1 VKPASSKAVPSTWP
15 VFVALGFIALLLLA
29 MVGADVLVA
38 RGAASHTTD
47 IVGNSQRS
55 IELVDDLRGQTDRLA
70 HGELSSTETAAAL
83 ARIEADVKAYDP
95 TVTSTGERE
104 EWSRFRAALLRFQSS
119 PDHGRFDAGLRLD
132 IERSLDRLVR
142 INRTASHEQAAA
154 IRRIHSRAILVDLF
168 VGGLAFLL
176 AALIV
181 VLTVRLLRR
190 QQQLVAD
197 HVALIEERNRELD
210 AFAGRAAHDLRVPL
224 NPIRGYAD
232 LLALDHALPEPAR
245 EMAGRIRLA
254 VTKMSRVIDDM
265 LELSRAGRTTPGLA
279 EPAAVVA
286 RVLDEM
292 KGELQGA
299 RVITQLGDD
308 DNIACGPSVL
318 EQVVRNLLGNAAK
331 FRARDRPLLI
341 TIRTERRSSR
351 DNPGGQVALIIE
363 DNGMGLDPE
372 AARHVFEPYYRGY
385 NARELPGQGLGLAIV
400 ERVVH
405 TLGGTCEL
413 GPAGGP
419 AAAPGTRV
427 TVRLPAAPAGATP
440 SAASATPS
448 GPAPSKGPGG
458 PVAHPAPV
466 QGARAARTSSE

>member
-1 VKPASSKAVPSTWP
+1 MTPASSKAVPSTWP
-15 VFVALGFIALLLLA
+15 VFVALGLIALLLLA

-38 RGAASHTTD
+38 RGAASRTTD

-55 IELVDDLRGQTDRLA
+55 IELVDDLRAQTDRLA
-70 HGELSSTETAAAL
+70 HGDLSAAETTELLS
-83 ARIEADVKAYDP
+83 RIDGDVKAYDS

-104 EWSRFRAALLRFQSS
+104 EWASFRAILARFQSS
-119 PDHGRFDAGLRLD
+119 PDRGRSDPSLGLAM
-132 IERSLDRLVR
+132 ERSLDRLVR
-142 INRTASHEQAAA
+142 INGIASHEQAAA
-154 IRRIHSRAILVDLF
+154 IRRIHTRAILVDLF
-168 VGGLAFLL
+168 VGGLAFTLSV
-176 AALIV
+176 LIAV
-181 VLTVRLLRR
+181 VLMRLLRR
-190 QQQLVAD
+190 QQQVIAD

-279 EPAAVVA
+279 QPAAVVA

-292 KGELQGA
+292 KAELQGA
-299 RVITQLGDD
+299 QIVTEIGADD
-308 DNIACGPSVL
+308 IACGPSVL

-331 FRARDRPLLI
+331 FRSRDRPLLI
-341 TIRTERRSSR
+341 TVRTEKRTSR
-351 DNPGGQVALIIE
+351 DNPDGQVALTIE

-372 AARHVFEPYYRGY
+372 AAKHAFEPYYRAY
-385 NARELPGQGLGLAIV
+385 NAREVPGQGLGLAIV

-405 TLGGTCEL
+405 TLGGTCEI
-413 GPAGGP
+413 G
-419 AAAPGTRV
+419 AAAGQGTRV
-427 TVRLPAAPAGATP
+427 TIHLPAAPVTS
-440 SAASATPS
+440 SAASPS
-448 GPAPSKGPGG
+448 TKRPA
-458 PVAHPAPV
+458 APAANETRSP
-466 QGARAARTSSE
+466 AE

>member
-1 VKPASSKAVPSTWP
+1 MTPASSKAVHSTWP
-15 VFVALGFIALLLLA
+15 VFVALGLIALLLLA
-29 MVGADVLVA
+29 MLGADVLVA
-38 RGAASHTTD
+38 RGAASHTSE

-55 IELVDDLRGQTDRLA
+55 IELVDDLRAQTDRLA
-70 HGELSSTETAAAL
+70 HGELPGAETAAAL
-83 ARIEADVKAYDP
+83 GRIEADVRAYDP
-95 TVTSTGERE
+95 TVTSAGERE
-104 EWSRFRAALLRFQSS
+104 EWARFRAALARFQSS
-119 PDHGRFDAGLRLD
+119 PDHGRWDPGLRLD

-168 VGGLAFLL
+168 VGGLAFAL
-176 AALIV
+176 AALIA

-190 QQQLVAD
+190 QQQLIAD
-197 HVALIEERNRELD
+197 HVALIEQRNRELD

-279 EPAAVVA
+279 QPAAVVA

-299 RVITQLGDD
+299 RVVTQLGDES
-308 DNIACGPSVL
+308 IACGPSVL
-318 EQVVRNLLGNAAK
+318 EQLVRNLLGNAAK
-331 FRARDRPLLI
+331 FRSRDRPLQI
-341 TIRTERRSSR
+341 AIRTELTSSR
-351 DNPGGQVALIIE
+351 DNPGGQVALVIE

-372 AARHVFEPYYRGY
+372 AAQHVFEPYYRGY
-385 NARELPGQGLGLAIV
+385 NAREVPGQGLGLAIV

-405 TLGGTCEL
+405 TLGGTCEI
-413 GPAGGP
+413 GAAGGP
-419 AAAPGTRV
+419 AEAPGTRV
-427 TVRLPAAPAGATP
+427 TIRLPAAPRGAVP
-440 SAASATPS
+440 SAAPS
-448 GPAPSKGPGG
+448 GPAAKRPASPPGDSQAIGAPS
-458 PVAHPAPV
+458 
-466 QGARAARTSSE
+466 E

>member
-1 VKPASSKAVPSTWP
+1 MTAASKAAPSTWP
-15 VFVALGFIALLLLA
+15 VFAALGLIALLLLA
-29 MVGADVLVA
+29 MVGADILVA
-38 RGAASHTTD
+38 RGAASHTAE

-55 IELVDDLRGQTDRLA
+55 IELVDDLRSQTDRLA
-70 HGELSSTETAAAL
+70 HGELASAEVASAL
-83 ARIEADVKAYDP
+83 ARIEADVQAYDP
-95 TVTSTGERE
+95 TVTSPGERE
-104 EWSRFRAALLRFQSS
+104 EWSRFRAALLRFESS
-119 PDHGRFDAGLRLD
+119 PDHGRWDPALRLD

-154 IRRIHSRAILVDLF
+154 IRRIHGRAILVDLF
-168 VGGLAFLL
+168 VGGLAFVL
-176 AALIV
+176 AALIA

-245 EMAGRIRLA
+245 EMAGRIGLA

-292 KGELQGA
+292 KSELQGA
-299 RVITQLGDD
+299 HVVTEVGDD
-308 DNIACGPSVL
+308 RIACGPSVL
-318 EQVVRNLLGNAAK
+318 EQIVRNLLGNAAK
-331 FRARDRPLLI
+331 FRARDRPLQI
-341 TIRTERRSSR
+341 TIRTERRSNR
-351 DNPGGQVALIIE
+351 DNPGGQVALIVE
-363 DNGMGLDPE
+363 DNGMGLEPE

-385 NARELPGQGLGLAIV
+385 NAREVPGQGLGLAIV

-405 TLGGTCEL
+405 TLGGTCEI

-419 AAAPGTRV
+419 GSAPGTRV
-427 TVRLPAAPAGATP
+427 TIRLPAASAGNANG
-440 SAASATPS
+440 AAP
-448 GPAPSKGPGG
+448 PSKETIAATDQAVPLR
-458 PVAHPAPV
+458 
-466 QGARAARTSSE
+466 GAATTGTTSE

>member
-1 VKPASSKAVPSTWP
+1 MKPLASRTVPSTWP
-15 VFVALGFIALLLLA
+15 VFVALGLIALLLLA

-70 HGELSSTETAAAL
+70 HGELPGTDTAAAL

-95 TVTSTGERE
+95 TVTSAGERE
-104 EWSRFRAALLRFQSS
+104 EWGRFQAALLRFQAS
-119 PDHGRFDAGLRLD
+119 PDHGQSDPGLRLD

-142 INRTASHEQAAA
+142 INRAASHEQAAA
-154 IRRIHSRAILVDLF
+154 IRRIHSRAIVVDLF
-168 VGGLAFLL
+168 VGGLAFAL
-176 AALIV
+176 ASLIA

-265 LELSRAGRTTPGLA
+265 LELSRAGRTAPGLA
-279 EPAAVVA
+279 DPAAVVA

-292 KGELQGA
+292 KSELQGA

-308 DNIACGPSVL
+308 RIACGPSVL

-331 FRARDRPLLI
+331 FRARDRPLQI
-341 TIRTERRSSR
+341 TIRSERQAGR
-351 DNPGGQVALIIE
+351 DNPGGQVALLIE
-363 DNGMGLDPE
+363 DNGMGLEPE

-385 NARELPGQGLGLAIV
+385 NAREVPGQGLGLAIV

-405 TLGGTCEL
+405 TLGGTCEI

-419 AAAPGTRV
+419 AGAPGTRV
-427 TVRLPAAPAGATP
+427 TVRLPAAPPGATP
-440 SAASATPS
+440 PAGSPAPAAALAKPAPLAPQPGPTSAAKAVKAT
-448 GPAPSKGPGG
+448 
-458 PVAHPAPV
+458 
-466 QGARAARTSSE
+466 TE

>member
-1 VKPASSKAVPSTWP
+1 MKLKAVPSTWP
-15 VFVALGFIALLLLA
+15 VFVALGLIALLLLA
-29 MVGADVLVA
+29 MLAADVLVA

-55 IELVDDLRGQTDRLA
+55 IELVDDLRAQTDRLA
-70 HGELSSTETAAAL
+70 HGELDAADSAVAL
-83 ARIEADVKAYDP
+83 AGIEADVKAYDP
-95 TVTSTGERE
+95 TVTSASERE
-104 EWSRFRAALLRFQSS
+104 EWSRFRAALARFQSS
-119 PDHGRFDAGLRLD
+119 PDHGQRDPGLRLD

-142 INRTASHEQAAA
+142 INRAASHEQAAA
-154 IRRIHSRAILVDLF
+154 IRRIHSRAILVDVF
-168 VGGLAFLL
+168 VGGLAFAL
-176 AALIV
+176 AALIAV
-181 VLTVRLLRR
+181 ITLRLLRR

-232 LLALDHALPEPAR
+232 LLALNQALPEPAR

-279 EPAAVVA
+279 EPATVVA

-299 RVITQLGDD
+299 RVVTQIGDEK
-308 DNIACGPSVL
+308 IACGPSVL
-318 EQVVRNLLGNAAK
+318 EQLVRNLLGNAAK
-331 FRARDRPLLI
+331 FRSHDRPLLI

-351 DNPGGQVALIIE
+351 DNPGGQVALSIE
-363 DNGMGLDPE
+363 DNGMGLDSE
-372 AARHVFEPYYRGY
+372 AAKHVFEPHYRGY
-385 NARELPGQGLGLAIV
+385 NAREVPGQGLGLAIV

-405 TLGGTCEL
+405 TLGGTCEI
-413 GPAGGP
+413 GPAGEPPGGQ
-419 AAAPGTRV
+419 GTRV
-427 TVRLPAAPAGATP
+427 TIRLPAAPAGAVP
-440 SAASATPS
+440 SVAGATAS
-448 GPAPSKGPGG
+448 GPTAKRAPGPDGG
-458 PVAHPAPV
+458 PAT
-466 QGARAARTSSE
+466 RTPTE

>member
-1 VKPASSKAVPSTWP
+1 VNPASSKRVPSTWP
-15 VFVALGFIALLLLA
+15 VFVALGLIALLLLA
-29 MVGADVLVA
+29 MLGADVLVA

-47 IVGNSQRS
+47 IIGNSQRS

-70 HGELSSTETAAAL
+70 HGELTPAETATAL
-83 ARIEADVKAYDP
+83 GRIEIDVQAYDP

-104 EWSRFRAALLRFQSS
+104 EWGRFRAALLRFQSS
-119 PDHGRFDAGLRLD
+119 PDHGRSDPGLRLD

-168 VGGLAFLL
+168 VGGLAFVL
-176 AALIV
+176 AALIT

-224 NPIRGYAD
+224 NPIGGYAD

-265 LELSRAGRTTPGLA
+265 LELSRAGRTTPGVA
-279 EPAAVVA
+279 RPAAVVA

-299 RVITQLGDD
+299 SVVTQLSEDD
-308 DNIACGPSVL
+308 IACGPSVL

-331 FRARDRPLLI
+331 FRTRDRALLI

-351 DNPGGQVALIIE
+351 DNPGGQVALSIE

-372 AARHVFEPYYRGY
+372 AARHVFEPYFRGY
-385 NARELPGQGLGLAIV
+385 NAREVPGQGLGLAIV

-405 TLGGTCEL
+405 TLGGTCEI
-413 GPAGGP
+413 GPAGG
-419 AAAPGTRV
+419 AAGAPGTRV
-427 TVRLPAAPAGATP
+427 TIRLPAASPRAT
-440 SAASATPS
+440 A
-448 GPAPSKGPGG
+448 GPA
-458 PVAHPAPV
+458 
-466 QGARAARTSSE
+466 RTRSE